1 MSVLIKMGTIPAKV
15 KLKSIKNLLRKEVE
29 LLSEKA

>member
-15 KLKSIKNLLRKEVE
+15 IKSIKNLLRKEVE